1 MERHLGFDFNETG
14 PVNDHEYKNAL
25 CLYFYKHSAQKR
37 AARFV
42 TGNYKHE
49 TGSMTGKETVKIEIP
64 QEKEE
69 RQ

>member
-1 MERHLGFDFNETG
+1 MAVRLES
-14 PVNDHEYKNAL
+14 V
-25 CLYFYKHSAQKR
+25 QKR

-42 TGNYKHE
+42 TGNYNYE
-49 TGSMTGKETVKIEIP
+49 TASMTGILKMGIP